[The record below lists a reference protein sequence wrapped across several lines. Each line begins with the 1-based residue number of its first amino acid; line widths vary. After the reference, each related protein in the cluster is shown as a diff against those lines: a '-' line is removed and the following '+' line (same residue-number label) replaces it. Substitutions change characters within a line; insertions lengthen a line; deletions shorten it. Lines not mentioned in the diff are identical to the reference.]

1 MGKLAAILATFAAG
15 ALVAA
20 QPPANNELSKHVG
33 GIAAAFTSTVISA
46 TVLGAI
52 LVAGGHAGRLSGL
65 RHVRP
70 EHLLGGLGGAAIVWV
85 SLITVRTLGA
95 GGVVAATVCGQLTVA
110 ALLDRLGVL
119 GLERVGLTPLRLLGM
134 ALMVAGTFALTS
146 R

>member
-1 MGKLAAILATFAAG
+1 VGKLAAIMATFAAG

-70 EHLLGGLGGAAIVWV
+70 EHALGGLAGAAIVWV

-95 GGVVAATVCGQLTVA
+95 GGVVAATVCGQLIVA

-119 GLERVGLTPLRLLGM
+119 GLERVGLTPVRLLGM
-134 ALMVAGTFALTS
+134 ALMVAGTFAVTS